1 MARSNPLKLPAAP
14 RVGPK
19 TVASALLIMLAV
31 MIIRDIFRRRS
42 QPAPH

>member
-1 MARSNPLKLPAAP
+1 MAQSNSLKFPAPP